1 VVNLMWM
8 ISHPDRMAP
17 DETDDYHHIFLASDI
32 YARVLRDETRTPVS
46 VLHQAS
52 DPSVFHPPA
61 EKSALASPVLFVGN
75 SRREY
80 RTLVRWCVE
89 KNIDVSI
96 HGSLW
101 DGLIPAGMIGGTYID
116 NADLHRWYGSCG
128 VLLNDHWDTMRD
140 SGFLSNRLFDGSAAG
155 AFIITD
161 EVRGLAT
168 VFGDTIETAADV
180 TELKE
185 KVDYYLANPAEAEER
200 ARRAR
205 SIVLAGHTFDH
216 RAEQNIETYRQFTEG
231 TGSPQRIATGG

>member
-1 VVNLMWM
+1 M
-8 ISHPDRMAP
+8 
-17 DETDDYHHIFLASDI
+17 
-32 YARVLRDETRTPVS
+32 
-46 VLHQAS
+46 
-52 DPSVFHPPA
+52 
-61 EKSALASPVLFVGN
+61 
-75 SRREY
+75 
-80 RTLVRWCVE
+80 
-89 KNIDVSI
+89 
-96 HGSLW
+96 
-101 DGLIPAGMIGGTYID
+101 IPAGMIGGTYID

-168 VFGDTIETAADV
+168 VFGDAIETAANA

-216 RAEQNIETYRQFTEG
+216 RAEQIIETYRQLTEG
-231 TGSPQRIATGG
+231 AASGARHAHAG